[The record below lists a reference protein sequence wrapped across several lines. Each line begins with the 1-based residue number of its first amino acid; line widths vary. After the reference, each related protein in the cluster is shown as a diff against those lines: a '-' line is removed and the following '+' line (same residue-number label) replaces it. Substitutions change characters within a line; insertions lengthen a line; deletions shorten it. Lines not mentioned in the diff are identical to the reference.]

1 MAATEAILL
10 AGGLGTRLRDAVPD
24 LPKCMAPVNNQPFLY
39 YVMQW
44 LQQQGI
50 SRFIFSLGYK
60 HQVIIDWLEKQYP
73 QLDKVYAIEATP
85 FGTGGAIQLASSK
98 AITNNVVVV
107 NGDTLFNIDIKSLYQ
122 FYQQQQA
129 ACALALKPMTNFSRY
144 GTVTLNEN
152 GLISAFKEKQYCDTG
167 LINGGVYL
175 LNRQRFLSLGLPK
188 QFSFEKDYLEAFT
201 NKEKIAGLA
210 MDSYF
215 IDIGIPEDYNKAQQ
229 DLHP

>member
-1 MAATEAILL
+1 MPATEAILL
-10 AGGLGTRLRDAVPD
+10 AGGLGTRLRSAVPD

-60 HQVIIDWLEKQYP
+60 HKVIIEWLEKQYP
-73 QLDKVYAIEATP
+73 QLDKVYAIEAAP
-85 FGTGGAIQLASSK
+85 LGTGGAIQLAGSK

-129 ACALALKPMTNFSRY
+129 DCALALKPMKNFSRY
-144 GTVTLNEN
+144 GTVAVNNQHRIT
-152 GLISAFKEKQYCDTG
+152 AFTEKQYCNAG

-175 LNRQRFLSLGLPK
+175 LKMQRFLSLGLPAA
-188 QFSFEKDYLEAFT
+188 FSFEKHYLEALT
-201 NKEKIAGLA
+201 NTEKITGLA
-210 MDSYF
+210 MDDYF
-215 IDIGIPEDYNKAQQ
+215 IDIGIPEDYNKAQH
-229 DLHP
+229 DLQP